1 MTTHARTGARRGG
14 PGGGAPDRTPSGEQV
29 WGGMEAPQGPEGRRW
44 GGGGARGAW
53 GQDWSWRE
61 AGAVSGFV
69 ISSQAIPFSN
79 KHEENQYKLSN
90 EVQYILSLTKHNSK
104 GTQRCPPVQ
113 NTGEKWRLAG
123 GAKLR
128 VWSRWCP
135 RVHVWEG
142 KALVALLVLP

>member
-1 MTTHARTGARRGG
+1 M
-14 PGGGAPDRTPSGEQV
+14 
-29 WGGMEAPQGPEGRRW
+29 
-44 GGGGARGAW
+44 
-53 GQDWSWRE
+53 
-61 AGAVSGFV
+61 SGFV

-123 GAKLR
+123 GGRSCVSGRGGA
-128 VWSRWCP
+128 
-135 RVHVWEG
+135 HVCTCG
-142 KALVALLVLP
+142 KEKHL